1 MKEEK
6 NYESESVTKNSEMK
20 KKEVNDVPS
29 IRLSPEQ
36 IEEIHADE
44 YSLVL
49 FYATRMQPMSIGE
62 IKRQFVETEPKKA
75 ESVMERF
82 LKVGLT
88 HKTEDGKFYS
98 NFPNNYIN
106 YSEYRYDGD
115 LEARKDA
122 KVFQIMKEQTGKKEF
137 WKDKAYFSIDAF
149 FTDEQSSELNEM
161 LKEVKL
167 KAKHFANQND
177 KLTSKGMKFRRFK
190 FYDMFWA
197 IALFAITFSLTAIHP
212 TSNAFASHGG
222 GNDPVGVSYVMNK
235 IGNITVD
242 KVSGGGG
249 GNDPT
254 ASVIINDPTDN
265 QGGGGGHDPEGS
277 SVKCEIVIEGKV
289 FKGFINEENNS
300 CVLSTEFF
308 NIDE

>member
-1 MKEEK
+1 MKEER
-6 NYESESVTKNSEMK
+6 NYESESATTNSNSMK
-20 KKEVNDVPS
+20 KELKDVPS
-29 IRLSPEQ
+29 VRLSPEQ

-82 LKVGLT
+82 LKVGLI
-88 HKTEDGKFYS
+88 HKTDDGKFYS

-106 YSEYRYDGD
+106 YSDYRYDGD
-115 LEARKDA
+115 LEARKDS

-137 WKDKAYFSIDAF
+137 WKDKTYFSIDAF
-149 FTDEQSSELNEM
+149 FTDEQSSELIEM

-167 KAKHFANQND
+167 KAKQFANQND

-197 IALFAITFSLTAIHP
+197 IALFVITFSLTSIHP
-212 TSNAFASHGG
+212 AS
-222 GNDPVGVSYVMNK
+222 
-235 IGNITVD
+235 I
-242 KVSGGGG
+242 
-249 GNDPT
+249 
-254 ASVIINDPTDN
+254 
-265 QGGGGGHDPEGS
+265 Q
-277 SVKCEIVIEGKV
+277 
-289 FKGFINEENNS
+289 
-300 CVLSTEFF
+300 
-308 NIDE
+308 

>member
-1 MKEEK
+1 MKEER
-6 NYESESVTKNSEMK
+6 NYESESVSTNSNTMK
-20 KKEVNDVPS
+20 KEIKDVPS
-29 IRLSPEQ
+29 VRLSPEQ

-82 LKVGLT
+82 LKVGLI
-88 HKTEDGKFYS
+88 HKTDDGKFYS

-106 YSEYRYDGD
+106 YSDYRYDGD
-115 LEARKDA
+115 LEARKDS

-137 WKDKAYFSIDAF
+137 WKDKTYFSIDAF
-149 FTDEQSSELNEM
+149 FTDEQSSELIEM

-167 KAKHFANQND
+167 KAKQFANQND

-197 IALFAITFSLTAIHP
+197 VALFAITFSLTAIHP
-212 TSNAFASHGG
+212 ASNAFASHSG

-235 IGNITVD
+235 IGTVTVD

-249 GNDPT
+249 NDPT
-254 ASVIINDPTDN
+254 ASFVNTDPTDN
-265 QGGGGGHDPEGS
+265 QGGGGGHDPEQTS
-277 SVKCEIVIEGKV
+277 IKCKIVIGNKV

-300 CVLSTEFF
+300 CALATEYL
-308 NIDE
+308 NIEE